1 MVTVNTETEAQEIR
15 RKNATRIHEA
25 DTAKCIRRRRIE
37 DIKMAREMGLDI
49 DDIITRR
56 CPHCGRAIT
65 RSKTAKYCRDK
76 CRKAAYDKR
85 RTDR

>member
-1 MVTVNTETEAQEIR
+1 MVIVNTETEAEEIR

-49 DDIITRR
+49 VDI
-56 CPHCGRAIT
+56 IT